1 MKALINFFHRGLRKT
16 AVSFSRKITG
26 CFSDAKT
33 WSKSD
38 YEALEAA
45 LIGADFG
52 VPVSLRIVN
61 KIRDEYELGKIKTED
76 DLFSVAKKEVTDILK
91 HSDNSI
97 LQAKTG
103 LKVVLLVGVNGSGKT
118 TTAGKIAHLLKSKNK
133 KVMLAAGDTFRAAAV
148 EQLKL
153 WGGRTGVHVI
163 SSKSGADPA
172 SVAFDAVSAAKARDC
187 DYLIIDTA
195 GRQHTKKALM
205 DELNKIVRTVEK
217 LHSGSFEK
225 IIVID
230 GSMGGNALSQVKE
243 FSNICALTGVVCTKL
258 DGSYKGGMAVAIRN
272 EFQLPILF
280 VGLGESENDLIEFNP
295 ELFADAI
302 FEKISCEGI

>member
-1 MKALINFFHRGLRKT
+1 MKTLINFFQKGLRKT

-26 CFSDAKT
+26 CFSGVKEWGAT
-33 WSKSD
+33 D

-52 VPVSLRIVN
+52 VPVSLRISD
-61 KIRDEYELGKIKTED
+61 KIKNEYKLGKIKTED
-76 DLFSVAKKEVTDILK
+76 DLFLVAKKEVADILK
-91 HSDNSI
+91 HPDNGI
-97 LQAKTG
+97 LQTKAG

-118 TTAGKIAHLLKSKNK
+118 TTAGKIAHLLKNKNK

-153 WGGRTGVHVI
+153 WGERTGVHVV

-172 SVAFDAVSAAKARDC
+172 SVAFDAVNAAKARDC

-195 GRQHTKKALM
+195 GRQHNKKTLM
-205 DELNKIVRTVEK
+205 DELSKIVRTVEK
-217 LHSGSFEK
+217 IHTGSFER
-225 IIVID
+225 IIVVD
-230 GSMGGNALSQVKE
+230 GSIGGNALSQVKE

-258 DGSYKGGMAVAIRN
+258 DGSYKGGMVVAIRN

-280 VGLGESENDLIEFNP
+280 VGLGEGENDLIEFSP
-295 ELFADAI
+295 ELFAEAV
-302 FEKISCEGI
+302 FEKIQG

>member
-1 MKALINFFHRGLRKT
+1 MKTLINFFQKGLRKT

-26 CFSDAKT
+26 CFSGVKE
-33 WSKSD
+33 WNEHD

-52 VPVSLRIVN
+52 VPVSLSIVN
-61 KIRDEYELGKIKTED
+61 KIRDEYKLGKIKTEA
-76 DLFSVAKKEVTDILK
+76 DLFSIAKKEVTAILEYPG
-91 HSDNSI
+91 NSN
-97 LQAKTG
+97 LGMRAG
-103 LKVVLLVGVNGSGKT
+103 LKVILLVGVNGSGKT
-118 TTAGKIAHLLKSKNK
+118 TTAGKIAHLLKGKNK

-153 WGGRTGVHVI
+153 WGERTGVHVV

-172 SVAFDAVSAAKARDC
+172 SVAFDAVNAAKARDC

-195 GRQHTKKALM
+195 GRQHNKKALM

-217 LHSGSFEK
+217 LHSGSFER
-225 IIVID
+225 IIVVD
-230 GSMGGNALSQVKE
+230 GSTGGNALSQVKE
-243 FSNICALTGVVCTKL
+243 FSNICALTGVICTKL
-258 DGSYKGGMAVAIRN
+258 DGSYKGGMVVAIRN

-280 VGLGESENDLIEFNP
+280 VGLGESENDLIEFSP
-295 ELFADAI
+295 ELFAEAVFGTI
-302 FEKISCEGI
+302 THN

>member
-1 MKALINFFHRGLRKT
+1 MKTLINFFQKGLRKT

-26 CFSDAKT
+26 CFSGVKEWGET
-33 WSKSD
+33 D

-52 VPVSLRIVN
+52 VPVSLRISD
-61 KIRDEYELGKIKTED
+61 KIKNEYKLGKIKTED
-76 DLFSVAKKEVTDILK
+76 DLFLVAKKEVADILK
-91 HSDNSI
+91 HPDNGI
-97 LQAKTG
+97 LQTKAG

-118 TTAGKIAHLLKSKNK
+118 TTAGKIAHLLKNKNK

-153 WGGRTGVHVI
+153 WGERTGVHVV

-172 SVAFDAVSAAKARDC
+172 SVAFDAVNAAKARDC

-195 GRQHTKKALM
+195 GRQHNKKTLM
-205 DELNKIVRTVEK
+205 DELSKIVRTVEK
-217 LHSGSFEK
+217 IHTGSFER
-225 IIVID
+225 IIVVD
-230 GSMGGNALSQVKE
+230 GSIGGNALSQVKE

-258 DGSYKGGMAVAIRN
+258 DGSYKGGMVVAIRN

-280 VGLGESENDLIEFNP
+280 VGLGEGENDLIEFSQ
-295 ELFADAI
+295 ELFAEAV
-302 FEKISCEGI
+302 FEKIQG

>member
-1 MKALINFFHRGLRKT
+1 MKTLINFFQKGLRKT

-26 CFSDAKT
+26 CFSGVKE
-33 WSKSD
+33 WSESD
-38 YEALEAA
+38 YESLEAA

-61 KIRDEYELGKIKTED
+61 KIRDEYKLGKIKTEV

-91 HSDNSI
+91 HNIDSR
-97 LQAKTG
+97 LQAVSSG
-103 LKVVLLVGVNGSGKT
+103 LKVMLLVGVNGSGKT

-153 WGGRTGVHVI
+153 WGERTGVYVV

-172 SVAFDAVSAAKARDC
+172 SVAFDAVNAAKARDC

-195 GRQHTKKALM
+195 GRQYTKKALM
-205 DELNKIVRTVEK
+205 NELNKIVKTVEK
-217 LHSGSFEK
+217 LHSGSFER
-225 IIVID
+225 IIVVD
-230 GSMGGNALSQVKE
+230 GSTGGNALSQVKE

-258 DGSYKGGMAVAIRN
+258 DGSYKGGMVVAIRN

-280 VGLGESENDLIEFNP
+280 IGLGEGKNDLIEFSP
-295 ELFADAI
+295 ELFAEAVFD
-302 FEKISCEGI
+302 KIQS

>member
-1 MKALINFFHRGLRKT
+1 MKTLINFFHKGLRKT
-16 AVSFSRKITG
+16 AVSFSRKIAG
-26 CFSDAKT
+26 CFSGVKEWND
-33 WSKSD
+33 SD

-52 VPVSLRIVN
+52 VPVSIRMVS
-61 KIRDEYELGKIKTED
+61 KIRDEYKLGKIKTED
-76 DLFSVAKKEVTDILK
+76 DLFSIAKKEVTEILK
-91 HSDNSI
+91 HAGNNK
-97 LQAKTG
+97 LETTPG
-103 LKVVLLVGVNGSGKT
+103 LKVILLVGVNGSGKT
-118 TTAGKIAHLLKSKNK
+118 TTAGKIAHLLKGKNK

-153 WGGRTGVHVI
+153 WGERTGVYVV

-172 SVAFDAVSAAKARDC
+172 SVAFNAVNAAKARDC

-217 LHSGSFEK
+217 LHSGPFER
-225 IIVID
+225 IIVVD
-230 GSMGGNALSQVKE
+230 GSTGGNALSQVKE

-258 DGSYKGGMAVAIRN
+258 DGSYKGGMVVAIRN
-272 EFQLPILF
+272 EFQLPVLF
-280 VGLGESENDLIEFNP
+280 VGLGEGVNDLIEFSP
-295 ELFADAI
+295 ELFAEAV
-302 FEKISCEGI
+302 FEKIQA